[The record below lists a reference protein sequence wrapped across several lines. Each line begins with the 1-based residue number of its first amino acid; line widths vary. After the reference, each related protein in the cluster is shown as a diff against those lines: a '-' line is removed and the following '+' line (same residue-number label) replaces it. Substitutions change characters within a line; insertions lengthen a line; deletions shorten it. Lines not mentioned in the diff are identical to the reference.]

1 MENSSSYFAITLI
14 SLASNE
20 MKLGMYNCFQELSL
34 NTNIDSDNIEN
45 IYNNLIKANEEV
57 SKSIIPKKP
66 KSHKNS
72 IKSDEKF
79 ALAREDLKR
88 NAYLYH
94 SNASSSNKIML
105 ETAKKSLDKAYLD
118 AQVDFVNGKMD

>member
-1 MENSSSYFAITLI
+1 MASDKDLSSFYSV
-14 SLASNE
+14 SV
-20 MKLGMYNCFQELSL
+20 YNRFQELSP
-34 NTNIDSDNIEN
+34 NSNIDSDNIEN

-57 SKSIIPKKP
+57 SQSILPKKP

-72 IKSDEKF
+72 IKSDEKV

-94 SNASSSNKIML
+94 SNPSSSNKIM
-105 ETAKKSLDKAYLD
+105 
-118 AQVDFVNGKMD
+118 